1 MMGMALMAIPV
12 AAGQTMALP
21 GISVACVRETPGHAS
36 ELGTQVLMG
45 TPLRILDTSDG
56 WVRIETPEGYRGYVI
71 ANSLVTPTDRE
82 FDNWRASER
91 VVVTAADQ
99 TYVYASPEV
108 DAASRVTDVVNGS
121 VLQVADTCGGSEFV
135 KVKVPFG
142 REGYILRSEVTPVGE
157 FGSAGCDK
165 QRVIEFACRMMGQP
179 YLWGGT
185 SQKGVDCSGLT
196 KAAYLSE
203 GVILP
208 RNASQ
213 QARIGVGVDKDAI
226 DSFEPGDLLFFG
238 NSATGRVNHVG
249 LYMGD
254 GRFIHCSG
262 RVKVNSLRRGD
273 AAYTPLSL
281 LCVRRLDDATLSSL
295 RLSLHEWY
303 VGRMD

>member
-1 MMGMALMAIPV
+1 MAFMAIPV
-12 AAGQTMALP
+12 AVGQTMALP
-21 GISVACVRETPGHAS
+21 GVSVACVREAPGHAA

-45 TPLRILDTSDG
+45 MPLRILGAADG
-56 WVRIETPEGYRGYVI
+56 WVKVETPEGYTGYVI
-71 ANSLVTPTDRE
+71 ANSLETPTDKAFE
-82 FDNWRASER
+82 AWRSSER

-99 TYVYASPEV
+99 TYIYASPEV
-108 DAASRVTDVVNGS
+108 SAANRVTDVVNGS
-121 VLQVADTCGGSEFV
+121 VLQVADAGAVEAEFI

-142 REGYILRSEVTPVGE
+142 REGYILRSEVMPIGE

-203 GVILP
+203 GAILP

-213 QARIGVGVDKDAI
+213 QARIGVGVDKSDI
-226 DSFEPGDLLFFG
+226 GGFEPGDLLFFG
-238 NSATGRVNHVG
+238 NQKTGRVNHVG
-249 LYMGD
+249 LYIGD
-254 GRFIHCSG
+254 GRFIHSSG

-273 AAYTPLSL
+273 AGYTPLSL
-281 LCVRRLDDATLSSL
+281 LCVRRLDDATLSAL
-295 RLSLHEWY
+295 RMNRHEWY
-303 VGRMD
+303 VAVD